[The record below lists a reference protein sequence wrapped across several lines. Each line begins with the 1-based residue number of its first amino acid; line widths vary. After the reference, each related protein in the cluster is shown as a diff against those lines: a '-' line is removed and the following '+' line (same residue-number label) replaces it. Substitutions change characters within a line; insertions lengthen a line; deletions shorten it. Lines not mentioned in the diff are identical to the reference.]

1 MRLGQAIKKLQTA
14 IIKSGLVIKI
24 NRSEF
29 YSDEQ
34 KRLITQYHICTP
46 VMYQKKSGDWGTKD
60 HEILKTC
67 SAPEVIYCLVDIYEA
82 VKKWN

>member
-1 MRLGQAIKKLQTA
+1 MRLGQTVKKLQTA

-29 YSDEQ
+29 YSADQ

-46 VMYQKKSGDWGTKD
+46 VYYRKKNGNWGTKD

-67 SAPEVIYCLVDIYEA
+67 SVPDVIYCLVDIYEA
-82 VKKWN
+82 VKEWS